1 MYWGRYL
8 LTRTALYHISA
19 QNTIE
24 NQKERVFRLRGVP
37 SLSTFA
43 TMLRLSG
50 DYQATIDYQGYRLS
64 GNFPTI
70 GRLSTLR
77 PSATLAALATFGRLS
92 AICAGACVGAS
103 VETSRGSTFGAVF
116 SSPVAAAPSRTCC
129 GGRSDGAGCRFLL
142 FWDVLTAFLQLV
154 VSLIGYRVPCA
165 VRLVR
170 GK

>member
-8 LTRTALYHISA
+8 LTRTALYQISA

-24 NQKERVFRLRGVP
+24 NQKERVSRLWGVP

-43 TMLRLSG
+43 TMVRLSG
-50 DYQATIDYQGYRLS
+50 DYQATIDYQCYRLS

-77 PSATLAALATFGRLS
+77 PSATLATFGQS
-92 AICAGACVGAS
+92 AAILARAGFDVS
-103 VETSRGSTFGAVF
+103 LKMPRGSTFGAVF
-116 SSPVAAAPSRTCC
+116 SGPVAAAPSRTCC

-142 FWDVLTAFLQLV
+142 FWDVLTAFWGLS
-154 VSLIGYRVPCA
+154 VSLIGCCVPCA
-165 VRLVR
+165 VRLV
-170 GK
+170 

>member
-24 NQKERVFRLRGVP
+24 NQKERVFRLWDVP

-50 DYQATIDYQGYRLS
+50 DFQATIDYQGYRLS

-77 PSATLAALATFGRLS
+77 PSATLATFGQS
-92 AICAGACVGAS
+92 AAIFAGAGFDVS
-103 VETSRGSTFGAVF
+103 LKMPRGSTFGAVWRVRSRRF
-116 SSPVAAAPSRTCC
+116 PLGRDAA
-129 GGRSDGAGCRFLL
+129 GRSDGLQCRFLPFL
-142 FWDVLTAFLQLV
+142 GVLTAFWGLS
-154 VSLIGYRVPCA
+154 VSLIGCCVPCA